1 MSSLEILQP
10 PHPTLKTPAEP
21 VAEIDSTLVRLMDDM
36 LETMYAAPGIGL
48 AAPQVGISRRVVVID
63 TSEEKNAPL
72 RLLNPSLTWRS
83 DDFEV
88 GEEGCLSLPGQF
100 ADVKRH
106 KAVVASYLDPD
117 GKERTLEAEGLL
129 ARCLQHEI
137 DHLDGILFT
146 DHLSAL
152 KRNMILR
159 RLIKQRRARA

>member
-1 MSSLEILQP
+1 MPSLEILQP
-10 PHPTLKTPAEP
+10 PHPMLKTAAEP
-21 VAEIDSTLVRLMDDM
+21 VAEIDGALVRLMDDM
-36 LETMYAAPGIGL
+36 LSTMYAAPGIGL
-48 AAPQVGISRRVVVID
+48 AAPQVGVSRRVVVID
-63 TSEEKNAPL
+63 LSEAKDTPV
-72 RLLNPSLTWRS
+72 RLLNPALTWRS
-83 DDFEV
+83 DTFDV
-88 GEEGCLSLPGQF
+88 AEEGCLSLPGQF

-106 KAVVASYLDPD
+106 TAVVASYLDPS

>member
-10 PHPTLKTPAEP
+10 PHPTLKKPAKP
-21 VAEIDSTLVRLMDDM
+21 VATIDDRLLRLMDDM

-48 AAPQVGISRRVVVID
+48 AAPQIGVSRRVVVID
-63 TSEEKNAPL
+63 TSEGKNAPV
-72 RLLNPSLTWRS
+72 RLLNPALTWRS
-83 DDFEV
+83 DTFDV
-88 GEEGCLSLPGQF
+88 AEEGCLSLPGQF

-106 KAVVASYLDPD
+106 TAVAVGYLDPS
-117 GKERTLEAEGLL
+117 GTERTIEADGLL

>member
-21 VAEIDSTLVRLMDDM
+21 VVEIDGALVRLMDDM

-63 TSEEKNAPL
+63 TSEEKNTPV

-83 DDFEV
+83 DSFEV

>member
-1 MSSLEILQP
+1 MPSLEILQP
-10 PHPTLKTPAEP
+10 PHPMLKTAAEP
-21 VAEIDSTLVRLMDDM
+21 VAEIDGALVRLMDDM
-36 LETMYAAPGIGL
+36 LSTMYAAPGIGL
-48 AAPQVGISRRVVVID
+48 AAPQVGVSRRVVVID
-63 TSEEKNAPL
+63 LSEAKDTPV
-72 RLLNPSLTWRS
+72 RLLNPALTWRS
-83 DDFEV
+83 DTFDV
-88 GEEGCLSLPGQF
+88 AEEGCLSLPGQF

-106 KAVVASYLDPD
+106 RAVVASYLDPS
-117 GKERTLEAEGLL
+117 GKERTMEAEGLL